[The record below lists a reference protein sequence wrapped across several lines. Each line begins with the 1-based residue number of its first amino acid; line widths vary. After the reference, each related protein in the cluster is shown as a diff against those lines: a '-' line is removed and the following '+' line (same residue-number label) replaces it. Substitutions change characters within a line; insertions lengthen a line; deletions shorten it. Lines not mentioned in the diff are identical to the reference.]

1 MQWIV
6 IRIKYTLQLQDN
18 RWFYERILANFISF
32 RAFMNA
38 LVDTETDQM
47 SHTVS
52 LLPRALTTEI
62 SDCLT
67 KSGNDCGWRESGN
80 DCGWRESGNDCG
92 WIELLVT
99 ASA

>member
-1 MQWIV
+1 
-6 IRIKYTLQLQDN
+6 
-18 RWFYERILANFISF
+18 
-32 RAFMNA
+32 MNA

-62 SDCLT
+62 TDCLT
-67 KSGNDCGWRESGN
+67 KSGNDWMDRIWN

-92 WIELLVT
+92 WIEHGNDWMERVWE
-99 ASA
+99 